1 MKKIGLLSLLLLLT
15 NSLMANVVVGKV
27 DIQKILVTIDEGQ
40 SVKNKLKDT
49 FEKKQKE
56 LKSEEDKI
64 KDQQEKFQKQTAA
77 LSDKAKQKKQGEIQ
91 EQIMKLQQKSMDY
104 QKEMQELEQNYKRP
118 IIDKITK
125 LVEEVSEK
133 AGVDVTFEVNTT
145 PLVYVKNSK
154 DITDDVIKA
163 YNKQHPAK

>member
-1 MKKIGLLSLLLLLT
+1 MKKIGILTLAMFLSHT
-15 NSLMANVVVGKV
+15 LMANVTVGKV
-27 DIQKILVTIDEGQ
+27 DIQKVLVTIDEGQ

-64 KDQQEKFQKQTAA
+64 KDQQDKFQKQTAA
-77 LSDKAKQKKQGEIQ
+77 LSDKAKQKKQTEIQ
-91 EQIMKLQQKSMDY
+91 ESIMKLQQKSMDY